1 MFNDMYRT
9 FPSVIHL
16 DHWLWKY
23 CSISY
28 G

>member
-1 MFNDMYRT
+1 MTYRT

-23 CSISY
+23 CIISY

>member
-1 MFNDMYRT
+1 MFNDLYRT
-9 FPSVIHL
+9 FPSVIRL